1 MVGLTGADSRPHV
14 YTSAPVGLVHVKH
27 PVDRF
32 VRQTAPDDDDVKDDD
47 DDDDDVVLAAAA
59 AVKRVVETAV
69 VSRGRVSH
77 NSNMVYCNILD

>member
-1 MVGLTGADSRPHV
+1 MFLDFVMRSWSYNVLYV
-14 YTSAPVGLVHVKH
+14 YRHTTNPN
-27 PVDRF
+27 
-32 VRQTAPDDDDVKDDD
+32 DD